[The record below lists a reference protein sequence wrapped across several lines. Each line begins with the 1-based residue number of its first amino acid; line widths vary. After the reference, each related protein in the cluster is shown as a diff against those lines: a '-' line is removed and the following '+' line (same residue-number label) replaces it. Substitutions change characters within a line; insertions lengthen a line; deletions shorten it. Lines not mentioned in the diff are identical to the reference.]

1 MFLSMIVKGVSIEG
15 KKLLLKVT
23 LKLIHV
29 TATVFCSTI
38 VRI

>member
-23 LKLIHV
+23 LKIHV